1 MTRLTFSLLVILVLS
16 GGINRLHSQVGFTDS
31 EREGLFIKVPGSA
44 VQEIYS
50 NPDERILKA
59 KVSPRQDWLAAIVY
73 NRVVRDA
80 EGWANRDI
88 LVFHNRKIVG
98 RIKGKIKKF
107 DWSPEGGQLVYI
119 EGRYDIDMFDMLLGR
134 SLYLYDVSTRKT
146 KKLTESVNDEIF
158 WDVTWAEFDGN
169 IYLWTQL
176 VGEGWKVYRVDQEAG
191 ERELT
196 DYKAVNFSPD
206 GKFYFEESG
215 EGGSP
220 AMLFKRATNEQI
232 YKSPTDEG
240 RAFLGWGVSS
250 EGERLLYLRDGHLN
264 VSIVNCDQGGLETM
278 VERSDYSVPIFDGKD
293 IHWTYRDP
301 DGRLQL
307 LKP

>member
-1 MTRLTFSLLVILVLS
+1 MTRLTFSLLVISVLL
-16 GGINRLHSQVGFTDS
+16 GGTSRLHSQVSFTDS

-44 VQEIYS
+44 LKEIYS

-73 NRVVRDA
+73 NRVERDA
-80 EGWANRDI
+80 EGWANQDI

-98 RIKGKIKKF
+98 RIEGKIEKF
-107 DWSPEGGQLVYI
+107 DWSPEGDRLVYI
-119 EGRYDIDMFDMLLGR
+119 KGRYEIDMLLGR
-134 SLYLYDVSTRKT
+134 SLWLYDVSTRKT

-220 AMLFKRATNEQI
+220 AMLFKRETNEQI
-232 YKSPTDEG
+232 YKSPADEV
-240 RAFLGWGVSS
+240 RAFLGWGVSPT
-250 EGERLLYLRDGHLN
+250 GERLLYLHDGHL
-264 VSIVNCDQGGLETM
+264 SLGIVNCDRGGLETM
-278 VERSDYSVPIFDGKD
+278 IERSDQSVPIFDGKA
-293 IHWTYRDP
+293 IYWRNP

-307 LKP
+307 LEP